1 MSKVL
6 IADFGTGNLHSVI
19 TAIEVVGRSFDV
31 AASRSESA
39 IRNADR
45 LVLPGQG
52 AIGTWMGE
60 LYNDEVRLAVED
72 ALRNKP
78 VLGICLGLQALYE
91 HSDEDGG
98 VDGLN
103 VLAGRVERFD
113 ENLFDGDRKIKIPH
127 MGWSAVHQTRTHPL
141 WNGIPQDTWF
151 YFVHSYHAHSKKDS
165 EVAAVSN
172 YGLEF
177 TCAAAKENLFA
188 VQFHPEKSR
197 QQGLRLL
204 ANFLEWDGGG

>member
-60 LYNDEVRLAVED
+60 LQNDEVRLAVED

-103 VLAGRVERFD
+103 VLAGRVERFEED
-113 ENLFDGDRKIKIPH
+113 LFDGGRKNQD
-127 MGWSAVHQTRTHPL
+127 SA
-141 WNGIPQDTWF
+141 
-151 YFVHSYHAHSKKDS
+151 
-165 EVAAVSN
+165 
-172 YGLEF
+172 YGLERSPPDSASSALERDS
-177 TCAAAKENLFA
+177 TGYPVLFRA
-188 VQFHPEKSR
+188 QLPCTFQE
-197 QQGLRLL
+197 GLRS
-204 ANFLEWDGGG
+204 GGGFELWT